1 MAELSKEY
9 TLLFNGITDTIQEL
23 QTLSNRLAA
32 LQLQAE
38 ELYISSPVQS
48 DNADNANQL
57 PA

>member
-1 MAELSKEY
+1 MAKLSKEY

>member
-23 QTLSNRLAA
+23 QALSNRLAT